1 MTTVTDLLDLRFAAM
16 PGDDTAVTCA
26 GEELSWRALDDWSR
40 AVARHLTAHGAG
52 PGTLVP
58 VLTARGGALIAGWL
72 GALRAGAAFVPLAMD
87 TPAARIAFVLRETG
101 AATVLVDEA
110 GAGLLRGLDTDA
122 KPVDLAEIRELGEAA
137 GPPAALRPC
146 PEDPAVVI
154 FTSGTTG
161 RPKGVLVPHRGLLNT
176 ALWWAADCGL
186 GTADRLLVT
195 AGTAFDPAAFNVVEG
210 LLAGARLVLAD
221 DVERRDPAALLRLV
235 HGPDGATVAG
245 SVTPSLLHAMLSAE
259 PDAGPGGCALRVV
272 YSGGEALPR
281 SLAADCARRWGAEVR
296 NVYGPAEASCNSTCH
311 VVDPGDTRAPA
322 IGRPLPNTRAYV
334 LGPHGEELPASV
346 PGELYV
352 AGAGVALGYLGMP
365 DRTAAAFLPDPYADA
380 PDALM
385 YRTGDRVLVRA
396 DGELEYLGRID
407 DQVKILGNR
416 IEPDEVR
423 ALIEENPAVAAAA
436 VHATGTPKRLVAY
449 VELAADAAP
458 THEDIVRPLLNWLP
472 AAVLPAEVHAVAALP
487 RTAND
492 KVDFAALAEL
502 RDRPLPR
509 GEHRPAPLTDDQRKV
524 ARLMAT
530 VLAEAGPDR
539 GDGGDLAPDSD
550 FFTLGGHSL
559 LAVRM
564 LAAAEREWGTAVP
577 LRAFLADPT
586 VGGLA
591 RALAAAGAGT
601 TEAART
607 ADGDGPHP
615 ATPVQQRLWLMDRL
629 PAVRAAY
636 LAPGVVEIDGPVDR
650 ALLRDAFAAVLAR
663 HPALRSRFTLDTKA
677 RRVQYRTDGSPPEVT
692 LLDAAAWTREELDA
706 HLARECWAPVDLA
719 RQAPARGEVIA
730 LAGDRTV
737 LLYAVHHIVSDG
749 WSLDLVMDELAAG
762 YRELSAGRPF
772 DPPPAAHPAS
782 LPAPAV
788 PDGTLDALL
797 AGLRGA
803 PTDIALPYDR
813 PRQRTQSIEAATTRE
828 LRLPVEDSARLREI
842 AAELGCTTFMTAAAL
857 LAAVL
862 ARRSTQRDFLF
873 AFPWAGRDS
882 AGAAGTVGMFVNTL
896 LLRADLSG
904 RPSWRTLLTRVKGS
918 ALTAYRHAD
927 APFDALAAALHPER
941 DLGRPPVTP
950 VYLSATDAPATPPA
964 LGPGITTR
972 YRTPPALKLKYELE
986 LTATGGADR
995 LGFQLTYATA
1005 LFDAVTADALLG
1017 DLAAAAADLTTDLEA
1032 PVLTDATP
1040 GTVDATAPADA
1051 AVPADPAALTEAIGA
1066 AWRDVLD
1073 VPAVPYDVNFFD
1085 AGGDSLLLIVLLDQ
1099 LSGLT
1104 DRELDAADLFQHSTV
1119 HAQAALLAGADGPDG
1134 ADGAARE
1141 NTGARSGGA
1150 AAGRARLLGRRGA
1163 GSAGSAEPA
1172 A

>member
-16 PGDDTAVTCA
+16 NGDGTAVTCA

-58 VLTARGGALIAGWL
+58 VLTARGGALVAGWL

-101 AATVLVDEA
+101 ATTVLVDDA
-110 GAGLLRGLDTDA
+110 GADLLRGLDTDA
-122 KPVDLAEIRELGEAA
+122 KPVDLAELREPGEAA
-137 GPPAALRPC
+137 GPLTAPRPG

-210 LLAGARLVLAD
+210 LLAGARLILAD

-245 SVTPSLLHAMLSAE
+245 SVTPSLLHAMLTAGA
-259 PDAGPGGCALRVV
+259 DGGPGGCALRVV

-311 VVDPGDTRAPA
+311 VVDPGDVRAPA

-352 AGAGVALGYLGMP
+352 AGTGVALGYLGMP
-365 DRTAAAFLPDPYADA
+365 GRTAAAFLPDPYADA
-380 PDALM
+380 PGALM
-385 YRTGDRVLVRA
+385 YRTGDRVLVRS

-436 VHATGTPKRLVAY
+436 VHAPGVPKRLVAY
-449 VELAADAAP
+449 VELAPGVAP
-458 THEDIVRPLLNWLP
+458 THEDVVRPLLNWLP
-472 AAVLPAEVHAVAALP
+472 AAVLPAEVYAVAALP

-492 KVDFAALAEL
+492 KVDFGALAGL

-509 GEHRPAPLTDDQRKV
+509 GEQRPVRLTDDQRKA
-524 ARLMAT
+524 ARLMAAT
-530 VLAEAGPDR
+530 LAEAGPGRGDR
-539 GDGGDLAPDSD
+539 GGLAPDSD

-564 LAAAEREWGTAVP
+564 LAAAEREWGIAVP

-586 VGGLA
+586 VAGLA
-591 RALAAAGAGT
+591 GALAEAGT
-601 TEAART
+601 GDVVRT
-607 ADGDGPHP
+607 AGGTRPDGGPHP

-636 LAPGVVEIDGPVDR
+636 LAPGIVEIDGPVDR
-650 ALLRDAFAAVLAR
+650 ASLRDAFAAVLAR

-677 RRVQYRTDGSPPEVT
+677 RRVQYRTDGSPPEVA
-692 LLDAAAWTREELDA
+692 LVDAEAWTREELEA

-749 WSLDLVMDELAAG
+749 WSLALVMEEVADNYRELAAG
-762 YRELSAGRPF
+762 RSLEL
-772 DPPPAAHPAS
+772 PPATHPAS

-788 PDGTLDALL
+788 PDGALDALL
-797 AGLRGA
+797 AALRGA

-828 LRLPVEDSARLREI
+828 LRLPAGESARLRDI

-862 ARRSTQRDFLF
+862 ARRGAQRDFLF

-896 LLRADLSG
+896 LLRADLTG

-950 VYLSATDAPATPPA
+950 VYLSATDEPATPPA
-964 LGPGITTR
+964 LGPGIATR

-986 LTATGGADR
+986 LTATGGADDLR
-995 LGFQLTYATA
+995 LHLTYATA
-1005 LFDAVTADALLG
+1005 LFDATTADALLG

-1032 PVLTDATP
+1032 PVLTDAQP
-1040 GTVDATAPADA
+1040 DTVNVTAPAVVTA
-1051 AVPADPAALTEAIGA
+1051 PADPAALTEAIGA

-1073 VPAVPYDVNFFD
+1073 VPTVAHDVNFFD

-1104 DRELDAADLFQHSTV
+1104 GRELDAADLFQHSTV
-1119 HAQAALLAGADGPDG
+1119 QAQAALLAGPAE
-1134 ADGAARE
+1134 AARE
-1141 NTGARSGGA
+1141 ATGARSGGA
-1150 AAGRARLLGRRGA
+1150 
-1163 GSAGSAEPA
+1163 
-1172 A
+1172 